1 MPRIATVRLK
11 TASEQKCRANG
22 PQKKSGAFG
31 KKLRKNLS
39 IRMPIT
45 LNNGFRICCVA

>member
-22 PQKKSGAFG
+22 PQKKSGVG

-45 LNNGFRICCVA
+45 LNNGLRICCVA

>member
-22 PQKKSGAFG
+22 PQKKSGVWEKIAQ
-31 KKLRKNLS
+31 KSQYPNADYAK
-39 IRMPIT
+39 
-45 LNNGFRICCVA
+45 